1 MHILQKRMDKRFTL
15 KRKIQVLYIGVAV
28 LLVGLFNAMLLQKM
42 LLKQEKRGQQ
52 NVESRLPT
60 GDYLPDAENPLIR
73 VVIKTDGFKQIAHS
87 EVKLS
92 AEYGMDVVVKSIQE
106 TKEEV
111 ESEIGSQALEITQQL
126 PPGEILTLTPDH
138 ELFKHGSIRIT
149 PKFKDG
155 DSQTETQSDHSPT
168 QISSDDHTRITIHSL
183 NRGYGT
189 PSYRGIMELYSTP
202 EGIVIVNEL
211 PVEEYLYAVVPS
223 EMPASYEAE
232 ALKCQAI
239 CARSYAYCQMR
250 VYGYPEYYAHVDDS
264 VSYQVYGNSKEQETT
279 TRAVNE
285 TSGKK
290 LWYQNQVV
298 KTYYYSTSCG
308 HSTNVEAWGTK
319 QSEGNQYLQGVPIC
333 DEQGNAYERSLPW
346 YKWEATI
353 PQKTLENLIELNT
366 GKDIGELKN
375 IEITKKGSGG
385 IALQLTVTG
394 TTKTITVETENKIR
408 AALGGSGYEIQKQDG
423 KVIQS
428 TKLLPSAFFT
438 IEKNGKSYIIE
449 GGGYGHGI
457 GMSQNGA
464 NEIAKTG
471 KTYEQILQF
480 FYSGTQVK

>member
-1 MHILQKRMDKRFTL
+1 MKKRV
-15 KRKIQVLYIGVAV
+15 QVLYIGIAILFSAIITVV
-28 LLVGLFNAMLLQKM
+28 ILHKLLEDR
-42 LLKQEKRGQQ
+42 QEELQQ

-92 AEYGMDVVVKSIQE
+92 AEYGMDIA
-106 TKEEV
+106 V
-111 ESEIGSQALEITQQL
+111 ESIHDTGDKAESASVNIIQQHV
-126 PPGEILTLTPDH
+126 PGEILTITPDH

-149 PKFKDG
+149 PKFKYGDG
-155 DSQTETQSDHSPT
+155 TTQVEAR
-168 QISSDDHTRITIHSL
+168 DDARIIINSL
-183 NRGYGT
+183 TRGYGT

-223 EMPASYEAE
+223 EMPASYEGE

-239 CARSYAYCQMR
+239 CARSYAYCQML

-319 QSEGNQYLQGVPIC
+319 PGESNQYLQGVPIC
-333 DEQGNAYERSLPW
+333 DEQGNAFERSLPW

-353 PQKTLENLIELNT
+353 PQKTLEHLIELNT

-375 IEITKKGSGG
+375 IEITKQGTGG

-394 TTKTITVETENKIR
+394 TTKTIIVETENKIR
-408 AALGGSGYEIQKQDG
+408 AALGGSGYKMTKQDG
-423 KVIQS
+423 TVIQS

-438 IEKNGKSYIIE
+438 IEKNDKSYIIK